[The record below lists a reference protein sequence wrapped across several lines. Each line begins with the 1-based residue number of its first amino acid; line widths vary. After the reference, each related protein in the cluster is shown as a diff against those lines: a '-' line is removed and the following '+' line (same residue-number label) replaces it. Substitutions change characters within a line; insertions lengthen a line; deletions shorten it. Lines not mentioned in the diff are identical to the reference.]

1 MNKTNINSISALV
14 LAAGEGSRLRKYAKQ
29 KPLLQV
35 AGMPLIGRVL
45 RGLKEAGVKSVWI
58 AVGYKAD
65 MLRQTI
71 GDDYVGLKIRYVNV
85 EDWKKGNL
93 YSLLAAEGIFQQ
105 NFLLCMGDH
114 IFDPEIPKKLVDSMF
129 ESAIVL
135 AIDKVSEEDT
145 KVLEC
150 DGAILDIGKKI
161 NHSNVAIDTG
171 LFLCSPK
178 VFEYANQA
186 VKEGA
191 SELADCIRI
200 AARSGDAQVV
210 NVSGHLWADVDTK
223 EDLDRA
229 KKLIVENSQ
238 KKRGASDFVAH
249 YFNRPIENAIL
260 HYISEWLF
268 ITPNRLTIATNVL
281 AWFVTYLFFSGYL
294 GLGALLTFVVGVMD
308 GLDGKLARIRG
319 CSTKLGLMEHPFD
332 MLYEFSWL
340 IALALFLSQTEGLL
354 PITLATVSITF
365 IAFYRFCYDQ
375 FSRAT
380 GVSLDVYGRFE
391 RAFRRVAGRRNIY
404 NVYIL
409 LGVLLGAPL
418 YSLIGIMAHS
428 ALTAFVYAHKASV
441 HLHAIDKKNIPRS
454 QENNCV
460 PNP

>member
-1 MNKTNINSISALV
+1 MNETNGNSVPALV

-35 AGMPLIGRVL
+35 AGMPLVGRVL
-45 RGLKEAGVKSVWI
+45 RGLKEAGVQNVWI

-65 MLRQTI
+65 MVRHRI
-71 GDDYVGLKIRYVNV
+71 GDNYEGLKIQYIKV

-93 YSLLAAEGIFQQ
+93 YSLLAAQGIFQH

-114 IFDPEIPKKLVDSMF
+114 IFDPEIPKKLINSKLD
-129 ESAIVL
+129 SAIVL
-135 AIDKVSEEDT
+135 AIEKVSEEDT
-145 KVLEC
+145 KVLERE
-150 DGAILDIGKKI
+150 GTILDIGKKI

-191 SELADCIRI
+191 SELADCVRI
-200 AARSGDAQVV
+200 AGRSGDAQVV
-210 NVSGHLWADVDTK
+210 NVSGHLWADIDTK
-223 EDLDRA
+223 QDLDRA
-229 KKLIVENSQ
+229 KRLIVEDSQ

-260 HYISEWLF
+260 YNISDWLF
-268 ITPNRLTIATNVL
+268 ITPNRLTIATNIL
-281 AWFVTYLFFSGYL
+281 AWFVTYLFFSGFL
-294 GLGALLTFVVGVMD
+294 GFGALLTFVVGVMD
-308 GLDGKLARIRG
+308 GLDGKLARIRW

-340 IALALFLSQTEGLL
+340 IALALFSSQSEGSL
-354 PITLATVSITF
+354 PLVFVSFSIAF

-375 FSRAT
+375 FSRT
-380 GVSLDVYGRFE
+380 MGVSLDVYGPFE
-391 RAFRRVAGRRNIY
+391 RTFRRVAGRRNIY

-409 LGVLLGAPL
+409 IGVLLGMPF
-418 YSLIGIMAHS
+418 YSLLGILVHS
-428 ALTAFVYAHKASV
+428 TLTAAVYAYRAAV
-441 HLHAIDKKNIPRS
+441 HLHAIDKALD
-454 QENNCV
+454 V
-460 PNP
+460 

>member
-1 MNKTNINSISALV
+1 MNGTSRNSINALV
-14 LAAGEGSRLRKYAKQ
+14 LAAGEGNRLRKYTKQ

-45 RGLKEAGVKSVWI
+45 RGLSETGVQNVWI
-58 AVGYKAD
+58 AVGYNAD
-65 MLRQTI
+65 IVRQQI
-71 GDDYVGLKIRYVNV
+71 GENYEGLKIQYLKV

-93 YSLLAAEGIFQQ
+93 YSLLAAQGIFQQ

-114 IFDPEIPKKLVDSMF
+114 IFDPELPKKLINGKFD
-129 ESAIVL
+129 SAIVL

-145 KVLEC
+145 KVLEQG
-150 DGAILDIGKKI
+150 GAILDIGKKI
-161 NHSNVAIDTG
+161 NQSNVAIDTG
-171 LFLCSPK
+171 FFLCSPK

-191 SELADCIRI
+191 SELSDCVRI
-200 AARSGDAQVV
+200 AGRSGDAQVV
-210 NVSGHLWADVDTK
+210 DVSGHLWADVDTK
-223 EDLDRA
+223 EDFDRA
-229 KKLIVENSQ
+229 KRLIVEDSQ

-260 HYISEWLF
+260 YYISEWLF

-319 CSTKLGLMEHPFD
+319 SSTKLGLMEHPFD

-340 IALALFLSQTEGLL
+340 LALALFLSQTEGLL
-354 PITLATVSITF
+354 PLVLVSFSITF

-380 GVSLDVYGRFE
+380 GISLDVSGRFE

-409 LGVLLGAPL
+409 IGVLLGVPL
-418 YSLIGIMAHS
+418 YSLMGIFVHS
-428 ALTAFVYAHKASV
+428 ALTATVYAYRAST
-441 HLHAIDKKNIPRS
+441 HLHAFDRESQLSKKRR
-454 QENNCV
+454 
-460 PNP
+460 

>member
-1 MNKTNINSISALV
+1 MNEANGNSVPALV
-14 LAAGEGSRLRKYAKQ
+14 LAAGEGSRLRKHAEQ

-45 RGLKEAGVKSVWI
+45 RGLAEAGVRNVWI

-65 MLRQTI
+65 VVRQQI
-71 GDDYVGLKIRYVNV
+71 GEDYAGIEIRYINV

-93 YSLLAAEGIFQQ
+93 YSLLAAQGIFQQ
-105 NFLLCMGDH
+105 SFLLCMGDH
-114 IFDPEIPKKLVDSMF
+114 IFDPKIPKKLINSKFD
-129 ESAIVL
+129 SAIVL

-145 KVLEC
+145 KVLER
-150 DGAILDIGKKI
+150 DGTILDIGKKI
-161 NHSNVAIDTG
+161 NQSNVAIDTG

-191 SELADCIRI
+191 SELADCVRI
-200 AARSGDAQVV
+200 AGRSGDAQVV
-210 NVSGHLWADVDTK
+210 DVSGHLWADIDTK
-223 EDLDRA
+223 QDFDRA
-229 KKLIVENSQ
+229 KRLIVEDSQ

-260 HYISEWLF
+260 YYISDWLF
-268 ITPNRLTIATNVL
+268 ITPNRLTIATNIL
-281 AWFVTYLFFSGYL
+281 AWFITYLFFSGFL

-308 GLDGKLARIRG
+308 GLDGKLARIRR

-354 PITLATVSITF
+354 SLVLVSFSITF

-380 GVSLDVYGRFE
+380 GISLDVYGSFE

-409 LGVLLGAPL
+409 IGVLLGVPL
-418 YSLIGIMAHS
+418 YSLIGILFHS
-428 ALTAFVYAHKASV
+428 ALTAATYAFRAIV
-441 HLHAIDKKNIPRS
+441 HLRGIDKKNMSRI
-454 QENNCV
+454 
-460 PNP
+460 

>member
-1 MNKTNINSISALV
+1 MEILV
-14 LAAGEGSRLRKYAKQ
+14 LAAGQGHRLGNVTKHKPKGLLPVAGV
-29 KPLLQV
+29 PLL
-35 AGMPLIGRVL
+35 GRIL
-45 RGLKEAGVKSVWI
+45 LGLKEAGVTDVWI
-58 AVGYKAD
+58 VVGYKAD
-65 MLRQTI
+65 IICREL
-71 GDDYVGLKIRYVNV
+71 GGNYAGLNIHYIYAQNW
-85 EDWKKGNL
+85 EKGNL
-93 YSLLAAEGIFQQ
+93 HSFLAAQGFTDS
-105 NFLLCMGDH
+105 NFLLCMCDH
-114 IFDPEIPKKLVDSMF
+114 IFDTEIPKKLINSKF

-145 KVLEC
+145 KVLEKE
-150 DGAILDIGKKI
+150 GTILDIGKKI

-171 LFLCSPK
+171 FFLCSPK

-191 SELADCIRI
+191 SELADCVRI
-200 AARSGDAQVV
+200 AGQRGDAQVID
-210 NVSGHLWADVDTK
+210 VSGHLWADIDTK
-223 EDLDRA
+223 HDLDRA
-229 KKLIVENSQ
+229 KRLIVENSQ

-260 HYISEWLF
+260 YHISDWLF

-340 IALALFLSQTEGLL
+340 LALALFLSQSEGLL
-354 PITLATVSITF
+354 PLTLVSISVTL

-375 FSRAT
+375 FTRAA

-391 RAFRRVAGRRNIY
+391 RTFRRVAGRRNIY

-409 LGVLLGAPL
+409 VGVMLGAPL
-418 YSLIGIMAHS
+418 YSLIAILVHSGITAVVYAFRASKHLHS
-428 ALTAFVYAHKASV
+428 ADKAHFTK
-441 HLHAIDKKNIPRS
+441 
-454 QENNCV
+454 EG
-460 PNP
+460 